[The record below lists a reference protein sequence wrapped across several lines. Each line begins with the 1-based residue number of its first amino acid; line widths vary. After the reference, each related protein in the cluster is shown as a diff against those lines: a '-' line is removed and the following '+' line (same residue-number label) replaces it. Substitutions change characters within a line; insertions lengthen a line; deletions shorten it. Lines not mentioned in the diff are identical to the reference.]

1 LVLQIFQA
9 SIQSNNLG
17 WVRPEVTPSQAN
29 IADILS
35 ILTPIPMTCFILDN
49 SGTNFIFRKQVPYCC
64 SPDRTSPGSDHIQS
78 LQVSMSLPVNL
89 DFIDSTACSVQSD
102 RDAKGNK
109 PARHG
114 RIKATAA

>member
-35 ILTPIPMTCFILDN
+35 ILTPIPM
-49 SGTNFIFRKQVPYCC
+49 TNFIFRKQVPYCC